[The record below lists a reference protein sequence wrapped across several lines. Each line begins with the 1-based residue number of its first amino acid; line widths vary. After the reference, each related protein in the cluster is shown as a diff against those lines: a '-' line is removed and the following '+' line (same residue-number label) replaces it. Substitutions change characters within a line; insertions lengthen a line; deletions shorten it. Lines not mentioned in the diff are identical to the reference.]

1 MKQIISAAIL
11 IATCSMS
18 INATG
23 QDLQIE
29 VIGGPA
35 LTSLYGSSLVRSIY
49 KTSINFSAG
58 AGVSY
63 RVLGKSYL
71 NARLLF
77 DKKGAKGDL
86 LITVDNNEKYSYI
99 IRENYSYITLPIQW
113 QQEFGTKIRFRAGAG
128 VYGAYLVH
136 ENSKLDAQG
145 DYSGQ
150 GMKNHEEFN
159 GTSQYNRA
167 DFGISASAGTYIPLS
182 QSLQFL
188 IGIND
193 NLGLLKINKQPGVLA
208 PKHNSLALTTGVSF
222 KL

>member
-1 MKQIISAAIL
+1 
-11 IATCSMS
+11 MS

-35 LTSLYGSSLVRSIY
+35 LTSLHGSSLAGSIY
-49 KTSINFSAG
+49 KTSINFFAG
-58 AGVSY
+58 VGVSY
-63 RVLGKSYL
+63 RVFGKSYL

-86 LITVDNNEKYSYI
+86 LITVDNNEKYSYT

-113 QQEFGTKIRFRAGAG
+113 QQEFGTKIRFRVGAG
-128 VYGAYLVH
+128 VYSAYLVRQ
-136 ENSKLDAQG
+136 NSKLDAQG

-159 GTSQYNRA
+159 GTDQYNRF
-167 DFGISASAGTYIPLS
+167 DFGISASAGTYIPLN
-182 QSLQFL
+182 QSLQLL
-188 IGIND
+188 IAIND
-193 NLGLLKINKQPGVLA
+193 NFGLLKINKQPGTFTA
-208 PKHNSLALTTGVSF
+208 KQNSLALTTGVIF